1 MERKLS
7 NIQVVLRLENSS
19 RIFKQ
24 NAKMIKDLMFLF
36 KWIVLPCLLWKLAFV
51 VNETLGLLFTPIAI
65 YMIIKNGRE

>member
-1 MERKLS
+1 
-7 NIQVVLRLENSS
+7 
-19 RIFKQ
+19 
-24 NAKMIKDLMFLF
+24 MIKDLMFLF